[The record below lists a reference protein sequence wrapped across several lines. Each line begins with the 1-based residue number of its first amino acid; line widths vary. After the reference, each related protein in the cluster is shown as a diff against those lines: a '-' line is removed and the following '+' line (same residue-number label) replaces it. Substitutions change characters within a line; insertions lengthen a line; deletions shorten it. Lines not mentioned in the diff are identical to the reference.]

1 VVQYIIHSNIFT
13 EWSTNPFK
21 ILKARSNSL
30 ALVKKPKFLHK
41 EIQRGLAHCPFCER
55 EGMPMGVEI
64 AISVNREETR
74 VAMLDNRVVTEL
86 YVDRPRKKD
95 FVGDIYKGKV
105 IKVLPGMQ
113 AAFVDIGLDRAAFI
127 HVSDLSV
134 GTEPGDTLVDSEDDE
149 RSQEIPRP
157 RRQTARPIESL
168 LAEGQEL
175 LVQISKGPI
184 GTKGPRITTYVSLPG
199 RFLVLMPNVDHVGV
213 SRRITNEEERHRL
226 KDLMRRIRKPEY
238 GYIVRTVC
246 EGVPEE
252 DLQTDVRFLTALWED
267 TLKAASNQPA
277 PSLLH
282 TDLSLPLRVV
292 RDLFTKKVD
301 RLLVDS
307 KADFEEIKDF
317 VRRYLP
323 EQASRVHFYDKKQ
336 DGLFDHLGIEL
347 EITRA
352 LSRKVWLKSGGHIV
366 IDHTEAMTVVD
377 VNTGRFVGK
386 RDQEETI
393 LKNNLEAAKEIGYQ
407 IKLRGIGGIII
418 IDFIDM
424 ERERNREKVYQ
435 ATLDAL
441 AGGKAQTRISRISDL
456 GLIEISRER
465 VREDLLRTLSEI
477 CGDCE
482 GRGYTKSTMTVAY
495 EIFRD
500 IRRIGNPRGQSQQIV
515 VGANP
520 KVIELLFDTEHS
532 NIEELEQE
540 FQQQILFKADPLL
553 HLEQYDILVVGKVT
567 PRAESRTA
575 S

>member
-1 VVQYIIHSNIFT
+1 
-13 EWSTNPFK
+13 
-21 ILKARSNSL
+21 
-30 ALVKKPKFLHK
+30 
-41 EIQRGLAHCPFCER
+41 
-55 EGMPMGVEI
+55 MGVEI
-64 AISVNREETR
+64 AISVTREETR
-74 VAMLDNRVVTEL
+74 VAVLDNRIVTEL
-86 YVDRPRKKD
+86 FVDRPRKKD

-134 GTEPGDTLVDSEDDE
+134 GTEPGDTLVDSEEDE
-149 RSQEIPRP
+149 RSQDMPRP

-226 KDLMRRIRKPEY
+226 KDLLRRIRKPEY
-238 GYIVRTVC
+238 GYIIRTVC

-252 DLQTDVRFLTALWED
+252 DLHTDVNFLTALWED
-267 TLKAASNQPA
+267 ILKAANSQPA
-277 PSLLH
+277 PALLH

-307 KADFEEIKDF
+307 KTDFEEVKDF

-323 EQASRVHFYDKKQ
+323 EQASRVHLYDKKQ
-336 DGLFDHLGIEL
+336 EGLFDHLGIEL

-441 AGGKAQTRISRISDL
+441 AGDKAQTRISRISDL

-482 GRGYTKSTMTVAY
+482 GRGYTKSTMTIAY

-500 IRRIGNPRGQSQQIV
+500 IRRIGHTRGQSQQIV

-532 NIEELEQE
+532 SIEQLEQE

-567 PRAESRTA
+567 PRTESRTA